1 MGFVEDRSG
10 SASSNSGRSSS
21 RSSVSMTP
29 SNSGA
34 ATPSAM
40 GRGLRHATHGE
51 PTLTGKSTVEL
62 MCRLGINLLEAVVAE
77 ARDPDSRDSALTRQQ
92 YIHTMAYLLHGLPQ
106 DLTQHEATTIEQALP
121 VVLQA
126 SSNEDRG
133 PLLEGLSGTRSFPR
147 RILATGIVQLFLL
160 FQLFLPYLQLLL
172 RNAYQYDRTH
182 RITERVAAASVSALD
197 SMGKKG
203 IEIFGA
209 ILRSGNG
216 RGIQVLAAFSV
227 WWIKEV
233 SSGIHEGVENCVGIA
248 DKRRE
253 EGVIVERRK

>member
-1 MGFVEDRSG
+1 MGFVEDG
-10 SASSNSGRSSS
+10 PGLASSNSGRCSS

-29 SNSGA
+29 SSNGA

-40 GRGLRHATHGE
+40 GRGLRHATHGK
-51 PTLTGKSTVEL
+51 PTLAQKIHSRTDVPS
-62 MCRLGINLLEAVVAE
+62 GINLLEAVVAG
-77 ARDPDSRDSALTRQQ
+77 AQDPDPRNGAVSRQQ
-92 YIHTMAYLLHGLPQ
+92 YIHTTAYLLHGLPQ
-106 DLTQHEATTIEQALP
+106 DLTPYEATTIEQALP
-121 VVLQA
+121 IVLQE
-126 SSNEDRG
+126 SSNKERR
-133 PLLEGLSGTRSFPR
+133 PLVEGRSNSRSIPR

-160 FQLFLPYLQLLL
+160 FQLLL
-172 RNAYQYDRTH
+172 RNAYQYDRSH
-182 RITERVAAASVSALD
+182 RLTERVAAASVSALD

-203 IEIFGA
+203 VDFFGA

-216 RGIQVLAAFSV
+216 RGMQILAAFSV

-253 EGVIVERRK
+253 EGMIVESRE